1 MSPPTGSEA
10 GGPEARGRRQKL
22 GLLLGPTLFLV
33 AVLVPVA
40 GTPPSAQR
48 MGAIALWMAVW
59 WVSEA
64 VPLGATSLLPLA
76 LVPSLGI
83 APASQAAAPYAH
95 HLIFLFLGGFLL
107 AQAMQRWNLHT
118 RLALHVVRFVGTS
131 PSRIILG
138 FMTASAGLSM
148 WVSNTAT
155 AAMMMPIGLAVVQQ
169 VANAAERAR
178 IDIDTRPGHFNF
190 GIALM
195 LGIAYAASIGGTG
208 TLIGTPPNVLLAG
221 TLEDSYG
228 ISLSFVGWL
237 AVGLPFV
244 VILVPV
250 AWLTLTR
257 FVFPL
262 ELSEVPGG
270 RGLIEERLGEL
281 GPMSSAERRTAAVFA
296 ATALAW
302 VFRPIWASWLPSGAF
317 ITDSTVAMASAVLL
331 FALPTGDGEQLLNW
345 PWAARLPWEVLLLF
359 GGGFSLAAGFEASG
373 LSRYLGAQLVAF
385 QDAPLP
391 LFVSMIVVAI
401 IMLTEFAS
409 NTASTAMALPILG
422 AAATAIGA
430 SPLVLTV
437 PATLAAS
444 CAFMLPA
451 ATPPNAIV
459 FGTGYLTIPQMVRA
473 GIWMN
478 LLAALLI
485 TLLSLT
491 WIPFV
496 LR

>member
-1 MSPPTGSEA
+1 MSPPPVSE
-10 GGPEARGRRQKL
+10 GGGTVTRDRRQQI
-22 GLLLGPTLFLV
+22 GLLLGPGLFLL
-33 AVLVPVA
+33 ALLIPVA
-40 GTPPSAQR
+40 GAQPSAQR
-48 MGAIALWMAVW
+48 MAAVAIWMAIW

-64 VPLGATSLLPLA
+64 VPLGATSLLPLV
-76 LVPSLGI
+76 LVPWLGI

-107 AQAMQRWNLHT
+107 AQTMQRWNLHT
-118 RLALHVVRFVGTS
+118 RLALHVVRLVGTS

-138 FMTASAGLSM
+138 FMMATALLSM

-155 AAMMMPIGLAVVQQ
+155 AAMMMPIGLAVIQQ
-169 VANAAERAR
+169 VADAAERGR
-178 IDIDTRPGHFNF
+178 VNVDTAPGRFNF
-190 GIALM
+190 GVALM

-228 ISLSFVGWL
+228 ISLSFVSWL
-237 AVGLPFV
+237 AVGVPFV
-244 VILVPV
+244 VVLVPI

-257 FVFPL
+257 LVFPL
-262 ELSEVPGG
+262 ELREVPGG
-270 RGLIEERLGEL
+270 RGLIEERIRKL
-281 GPMSSAERRTAAVFA
+281 GPMSTAERRTAVVFA
-296 ATALAW
+296 ATAFAW
-302 VFRPIWASWLPSGAF
+302 VFRPIWTTWLPSGAF
-317 ITDSTVAMASAVLL
+317 ITDSTIAMTSAVLL
-331 FALPTGDGEQLLNW
+331 FALPAGDGEQLLNW
-345 PWAARLPWEVLLLF
+345 PWAVRLPWEVLLLF
-359 GGGFSLAAGFEASG
+359 GGGFSLASGFEASG
-373 LSRYLGAQLVAF
+373 LSRYLGERLVAF

-391 LFVSMIVVAI
+391 LFVTLIVVAI

-409 NTASTAMALPILG
+409 NTAATAMALPILG

-437 PATLAAS
+437 PAALAAS

-459 FGTGYLTIPQMVRA
+459 FGTGYVSISQMVRA

-478 LLAALLI
+478 LIAALLI
-485 TLLSLT
+485 SLLSLV
-491 WIPFV
+491 WLPLV
-496 LR
+496 L

>member
-1 MSPPTGSEA
+1 
-10 GGPEARGRRQKL
+10 
-22 GLLLGPTLFLV
+22 
-33 AVLVPVA
+33 
-40 GTPPSAQR
+40 
-48 MGAIALWMAVW
+48 
-59 WVSEA
+59 
-64 VPLGATSLLPLA
+64 
-76 LVPSLGI
+76 
-83 APASQAAAPYAH
+83 
-95 HLIFLFLGGFLL
+95 
-107 AQAMQRWNLHT
+107 
-118 RLALHVVRFVGTS
+118 
-131 PSRIILG
+131 
-138 FMTASAGLSM
+138 M

-169 VANAAERAR
+169 VADAAERAR

-190 GIALM
+190 GVALM

-262 ELSEVPGG
+262 ELREVPGG
-270 RGLIEERLGEL
+270 RGLIDERLGEL
-281 GPMSSAERRTAAVFA
+281 GRMSSGRAQKPRWCSQPRRSPGCSARSGRRGSRAAPSS
-296 ATALAW
+296 
-302 VFRPIWASWLPSGAF
+302 PIPPSRWSAPSCCSRLPA
-317 ITDSTVAMASAVLL
+317 
-331 FALPTGDGEQLLNW
+331 GDGEQLLNW

-391 LFVSMIVVAI
+391 LFVSLIVVAM

-422 AAATAIGA
+422 ATATAIGA

-437 PATLAAS
+437 PAALAAS

-485 TLLSLT
+485 TLLSLA

>member
-1 MSPPTGSEA
+1 
-10 GGPEARGRRQKL
+10 
-22 GLLLGPTLFLV
+22 
-33 AVLVPVA
+33 
-40 GTPPSAQR
+40 
-48 MGAIALWMAVW
+48 MAVW

-118 RLALHVVRFVGTS
+118 RLALHVVRLVGTS

-138 FMTASAGLSM
+138 FMTASAMLSM

-169 VANAAERAR
+169 VADAAERAR

-190 GIALM
+190 GVALM

-262 ELSEVPGG
+262 ELREVPGG
-270 RGLIEERLGEL
+270 RGLIDERLGEL
-281 GPMSSAERRTAAVFA
+281 GRMSSAERRTAMVFA

-302 VFRPIWASWLPSGAF
+302 VLRPIWASWLPSGAF
-317 ITDSTVAMASAVLL
+317 ITDSTVAMVSAVLL
-331 FALPTGDGEQLLNW
+331 FALPAGDGEQLLNW

-359 GGGFSLAAGFEASG
+359 GGGFSLAAGFETSG
-373 LSRYLGAQLVAF
+373 LSRYMGEQLVAF
-385 QDAPLP
+385 R
-391 LFVSMIVVAI
+391 
-401 IMLTEFAS
+401 
-409 NTASTAMALPILG
+409 
-422 AAATAIGA
+422 
-430 SPLVLTV
+430 
-437 PATLAAS
+437 TLRS
-444 CAFMLPA
+444 
-451 ATPPNAIV
+451 
-459 FGTGYLTIPQMVRA
+459 R
-473 GIWMN
+473 
-478 LLAALLI
+478 
-485 TLLSLT
+485 SSS
-491 WIPFV
+491 
-496 LR
+496 R